1 MKAISRLM
9 LLLLVVMA
17 TLAMGC
23 AESNPVSTGFSS
35 DGGYAINLSA
45 TAKSV
50 PFGGSI
56 VFSAVVR
63 DGNGDAVMSSPHSV
77 TFTTTQGGK
86 FTPLQAPI
94 SNGIAQ
100 AIYVAPQYSSTAASL
115 RAELADDAD
124 VPAIDSLPTPT
135 GVTSDIPR
143 SEVVTASFMGAAA
156 KLTINVYR
164 P

>member
-1 MKAISRLM
+1 M

-23 AESNPVSTGFSS
+23 AESNPVATGFSS

-56 VFSAVVR
+56 VFSAVVH
-63 DGNGDAVMSSPHSV
+63 DSNGDTVMSSPHSV

-86 FTPLQAPI
+86 LTPIQAPI
-94 SNGIAQ
+94 ANGIAQ
-100 AIYVAPQYSSTAASL
+100 AIYVAPHYSAATSL
-115 RAELADDAD
+115 RAALADDVD
-124 VPAIDSLPTPT
+124 VPKIDSLPTPT

-143 SEVVTASFMGAAA
+143 SDVVTASFMGAAA